1 MAEEPEKALD
11 TSDQDCPWDIHIW
24 YKSSISSPVTV
35 TPLRER
41 DLVVSLPWVVV
52 PDAESVSD
60 NSCSGRD
67 ANFWETSEPTL
78 ELKPDGTPIP
88 AVAGAASMAG
98 WSDGLWREIWSCWR
112 SCSFSLSSS
121 FNRLLGVLLDDR
133 PHSLG

>member
-11 TSDQDCPWDIHIW
+11 TSDQDCPWDIHIL

-41 DLVVSLPWVVV
+41 DFVVSPPWLVV

-60 NSCSGRD
+60 NPCSGRD

-78 ELKPDGTPIP
+78 ELRPDGTPIP

-98 WSDGLWREIWSCWR
+98 
-112 SCSFSLSSS
+112 
-121 FNRLLGVLLDDR
+121 
-133 PHSLG
+133 